1 MESKVQISSQ
11 VNTNAI
17 QPTITVTVVGELNGS
32 TAHTFEKEIK
42 EIFLKQPQNL
52 YLDLE
57 GVTVF
62 VSAAMG
68 SLLLIQDFVNQK
80 GFKLKIIALNE
91 KNKEILKVTGLD
103 KILAI

>member
-1 MESKVQISSQ
+1 MGNNFLI
-11 VNTNAI
+11 NTKINSNSI
-17 QPTITVTVVGELNGS
+17 EPSITITIFGELNGS
-32 TAHTFEKEIK
+32 TAQAFENEIK

-80 GFKLKIIALNE
+80 GFKLKIVALNKKIE
-91 KNKEILKVTGLD
+91 EILKVTGLD